1 MLNIN
6 EIYKLSAA
14 HKALNIGDTVLVK
27 SLDTSRQ
34 IIKCG
39 EIKGVYDWGYNIFSY
54 AAKLINTKN
63 QEYRIIRELYN
74 DGVNYLR

>member
-14 HKALNIGDTVLVK
+14 HKGLNIGDTVLVK

-39 EIKGVYDWGYNIFSY
+39 EIKGVYDWGTIFSVMPQSL
-54 AAKLINTKN
+54 LIQK
-63 QEYRIIRELYN
+63 IRSIE
-74 DGVNYLR
+74 